1 MSRSISKAQE
11 FITQISSR
19 RSIYALGRRSIL
31 SDKELTDLIKKSVRE
46 SPTSFNSQTSR
57 VVILLGD
64 QHERYW
70 NEIAVP
76 ALRKAVGNDD
86 AAFEKGSQRMIQF
99 RDAYGTALF
108 YEDQGAVK
116 AMQEKVA
123 IYADRF
129 PEWSTQS
136 SGMAQI
142 NTWSALSLAG
152 YGANLQHYGNLTQKP
167 LAEAFGIPTNW
178 QLYSELVFGSPEK
191 EAGEKTYIDDD
202 ERFRVFGSQ

>member
-1 MSRSISKAQE
+1 MSRSLTKAHE
-11 FITQISSR
+11 FISQISAR

-31 SDKELTDLIKKSVRE
+31 NDQDLIELIKKSVRE
-46 SPTSFNSQTSR
+46 SPSSFNSQTSR
-57 VVILLGD
+57 VVILLGN

-70 NEIAVP
+70 NEIALP
-76 ALRKAVGNDD
+76 ALRKAVGDDD
-86 AAFEKGSQRMIQF
+86 AAFQKGSQRMVQF

-108 YEDQGAVK
+108 YEDQNALSE
-116 AMQEKVA
+116 MQKKVA

-129 PEWSTQS
+129 PEWSIQS

-167 LAEAFGIPTNW
+167 LSESFDIPSNW
-178 QLYSELVFGSPEK
+178 KLYSELVFGSPEK
-191 EAGEKTYIDDD
+191 EAGEKSYIDDS
-202 ERFRVFGSQ
+202 ERFKVFTSS